1 MLPVTSSYDFSA
13 AYVVMI
19 LAGVALLAVAG
30 AVTVAPFDK
39 FDRPRGMVFLVCMGG
54 IWAVAVLSIW
64 LIERA
69 I

>member
-1 MLPVTSSYDFSA
+1 MTSSYDFSA

-30 AVTVAPFDK
+30 AVTVAPIGRFE
-39 FDRPRGMVFLVCMGG
+39 RGRSMMFMFCQAS
-54 IWAVAVLSIW
+54 IWAVAVLVIW
-64 LIERA
+64 LIKRA

>member
-1 MLPVTSSYDFSA
+1 MPTHDFLSA

-19 LAGVALLAVAG
+19 LASVALLAVVS

-39 FDRPRGMVFLVCMGG
+39 FDRPRGMVFMVCMVG

-64 LIERA
+64 LIKHT

>member
-1 MLPVTSSYDFSA
+1 MTSSYEFSA

-30 AVTVAPFDK
+30 AVMVAPFDK

-54 IWAVAVLSIW
+54 IWAVAVLVIW